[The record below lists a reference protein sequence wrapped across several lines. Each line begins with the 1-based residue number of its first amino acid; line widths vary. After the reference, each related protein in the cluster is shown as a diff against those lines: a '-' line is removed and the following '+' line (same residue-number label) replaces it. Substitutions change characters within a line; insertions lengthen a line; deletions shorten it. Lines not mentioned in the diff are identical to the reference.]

1 MQEVEQR
8 QEQLPRDAEDAE
20 KIIYRI
26 SPQRRKGRKGRKGRK
41 EKIEINIK
49 SIVISAWRKIPS
61 NGISVMNKF
70 PP

>member
-26 SPQRRKGRKGRKGRK
+26 SPQRRKGRKGRK